1 MTQAAIRKSIGDI
14 LALAPV
20 IPVLTINR
28 IEDAVPLAR
37 ALVAGGL
44 SVLEV
49 TLRTPVALEA
59 IARIK
64 AELPHA
70 IVGAGTLLSSAD
82 ITGATGAGADFLV
95 SPGAT
100 RALLDAAKQQPL
112 PFLPGAATASEAMQL
127 LEQGFR
133 YQKFFPAEASGGPSA
148 LKALHAP
155 LAGIVFC
162 PTGGITEANAPAYF
176 ALANVA
182 CVGAS
187 WPAPDAAIKAGD
199 WDKIELAA
207 RAAARLDRA
216 HIHRLRPAT

>member
-1 MTQAAIRKSIGDI
+1 MQFAQKYSMGDL
-14 LALAPV
+14 LARAPV
-20 IPVLTINR
+20 IPVLTIAR

-37 ALVAGGL
+37 ALMAGGL
-44 SVLEV
+44 GVLEV

-59 IARIK
+59 IVRIK
-64 AELPHA
+64 AELPDVIA
-70 IVGAGTLLSSAD
+70 GAGTLSTPAD
-82 ITGATGAGADFLV
+82 MAAASKAGADFLV

-100 RALLDAAKQQPL
+100 RALIDAARNQPL

-127 LEQGFR
+127 LDDGFKF
-133 YQKFFPAEASGGPSA
+133 QKFFPAEASGGVNA

-162 PTGGITEANAPAYF
+162 PTGGITAGNALAYL

-187 WPAPDAAIKAGD
+187 WPAPDAMIKNRR
-199 WDKIELAA
+199 WPEIVSAA
-207 RAAARLDRA
+207 RAAAALPRA
-216 HIHRLRPAT
+216 HVHNARPAT